1 MVLILCAN
9 TEMGSSLGLAQVDQ
23 LTPFDK
29 TTAWSHFQNDL
40 TRETDHG
47 QKRMDKFGNV
57 YKPLGNFSC
66 CKQSLWGWW
75 HASHILCI

>member
-1 MVLILCAN
+1 MVLILFEK
-9 TEMGSSLGLAQVDQ
+9 TEMGPSLGLAQVDQ

-29 TTAWSHFQNDL
+29 TTAWSHFQIDL

-57 YKPLGNFSC
+57 YKPLGNLSR
-66 CKQSLWGWW
+66 CKQSLRGWW